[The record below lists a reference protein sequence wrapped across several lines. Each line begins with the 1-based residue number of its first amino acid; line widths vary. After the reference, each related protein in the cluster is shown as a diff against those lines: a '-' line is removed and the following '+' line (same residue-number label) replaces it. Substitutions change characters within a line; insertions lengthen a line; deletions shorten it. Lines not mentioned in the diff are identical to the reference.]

1 MLPYQ
6 KKLLHNAKSLRKEM
20 TKEEKHLW
28 FDFLR
33 ALPVRVKKQ
42 KVIGRYIVDFY
53 IPEVKTVI
61 EIDGIQHTAPDA
73 RKADEERDLYL
84 RSLGITVLR
93 YSNESVK
100 KNFRGVVADILEKT
114 NIVIPQQELAF

>member
-1 MLPYQ
+1 
-6 KKLLHNAKSLRKEM
+6 M

-93 YSNESVK
+93 YSNESVE

-114 NIVIPQQELAF
+114 NIVIPLQELAF

>member
-6 KKLLHNAKSLRKEM
+6 KKLLHNAKALRKEM
-20 TKEEKHLW
+20 TEEEQHLW
-28 FDFLR
+28 FDFLC
-33 ALPVRVKKQ
+33 ALPIRVKRQ

-53 IPEVKTVI
+53 IPKVKTVI

-84 RSLGITVLR
+84 HSLGITVLR

-100 KNFRGVVADILEKT
+100 KNFRGVIADILEKT
-114 NIVIPQQELAF
+114 NIVIPQ

>member
-20 TKEEKHLW
+20 TEEEKHLW
-28 FDFLR
+28 FDFLC
-33 ALPVRVKKQ
+33 ALSVRVKRQ

-61 EIDGIQHTAPDA
+61 EIDGLQHTTPEA

-84 RSLGITVLR
+84 RSLDITVLR
-93 YSNESVK
+93 YSNESVR

-114 NIVIPQQELAF
+114 KINLSK

>member
-6 KKLLHNAKSLRKEM
+6 KKLLHNAKALRKEM
-20 TKEEKHLW
+20 TEEEKRLW
-28 FDFLR
+28 FDFLC
-33 ALPVRVKKQ
+33 ALPVRVKRQ

-53 IPEVKTVI
+53 IPEAKTVI

-100 KNFRGVVADILEKT
+100 KNFHGVVADILEKT
-114 NIVIPQQELAF
+114 KIDISK